1 VRIPLLSATALAL
14 VVGTSLAC
22 RPEAAPGP
30 SPSTAADATSP
41 TPPTP
46 ERLRVVY
53 VTRNGAMGPLWVA
66 HEAGLFAA
74 QGIASE
80 MTYISSGTL
89 GMQALLAHEVDIGVI
104 AASSAIAANLG
115 GAETIYIG
123 AIQRTFGLAIYAQP
137 EITTPTDLL
146 GKRVGVTRRN
156 STTDVGLGYFLDRY
170 GLAADR
176 DVQVIEIGDQA
187 AMVPALRTGAI
198 QAAVLS
204 DPTTFLA
211 RREGFTALADLTQM
225 GVEYPQS
232 ALTTTRAF
240 AGAHHDLVL
249 RFLRAVYEGV
259 HRYKT
264 DRTLAL
270 EVLAEYFQTDDP
282 ELLEN
287 VYDLYAGRL
296 VQDVPRATK
305 AGARTV
311 LREVTGADPQVQDVE
326 PTRFLDLSFADA
338 LDREGL
344 PARLWG
350 R

>member
-1 VRIPLLSATALAL
+1 
-14 VVGTSLAC
+14 
-22 RPEAAPGP
+22 
-30 SPSTAADATSP
+30 
-41 TPPTP
+41 
-46 ERLRVVY
+46 
-53 VTRNGAMGPLWVA
+53 
-66 HEAGLFAA
+66 
-74 QGIASE
+74 
-80 MTYISSGTL
+80 
-89 GMQALLAHEVDIGVI
+89 
-104 AASSAIAANLG
+104 
-115 GAETIYIG
+115 
-123 AIQRTFGLAIYAQP
+123 
-137 EITTPTDLL
+137 
-146 GKRVGVTRRN
+146 
-156 STTDVGLGYFLDRY
+156 
-170 GLAADR
+170 
-176 DVQVIEIGDQA
+176 
-187 AMVPALRTGAI
+187 MVPALKSGAI

-211 RREGFTALADLTQM
+211 RREGFTSLADLTQM

-249 RFLRAVYEGV
+249 RFLRAVYEGI

-264 DRTLAL
+264 DRALAL
-270 EVLAEYFQTDDP
+270 SVLADYFQTDDP

-287 VYDLYAGRL
+287 VYELYAGRL
-296 VQDVPRATK
+296 VQDVPRATA

-311 LREVTGADPQVQDVE
+311 LREVAGADPQARDVE